1 MAEQVKLDGP
11 LASDPWPLELAC
23 SLLSDPSPWG
33 EKAWWPG
40 LPRDKQPT
48 RYDEFNRLALQVNA
62 YARHPP
68 RTAWHHPLADKN
80 FEQIYTSYSTQDLLD
95 TLFLATR
102 RNRYVDGLIHVNEPK
117 LRLILQEIVRRVQS
131 ADPPQFVVHIYQN
144 GTL

>member
-11 LASDPWPLELAC
+11 LASDPWPVELAC

-40 LPRDKQPT
+40 LPRDDQPT
-48 RYDEFNRLALQVNA
+48 RYDDFNRLALQVNA
-62 YARHPP
+62 YARHPA
-68 RTAWHHPLADKN
+68 RTAWHHPLQDKN

-102 RNRYVDGLIHVNEPK
+102 RNRYVDGLIHVNEPQ

-131 ADPPQFVVHIYQN
+131 ADPPQFVVDIYQD
-144 GTL
+144 GAI